1 MTVAGWGLIAL
12 YALVL
17 LALTKPVGLYLH
29 WVFEAEDRRAGR
41 IIAAVEQLIYRILG
55 VKGAAQSWKSYTLS
69 MLAFSLV
76 SMLLTYAVLRCQQWL
91 PFNPQGFGPVPADLA
106 FNIAVSFATNTNWQ
120 AYAGEATLSHLSQM
134 LALGWQNFVSPA
146 VGVAVLFAVARG
158 FTRSRPTDG
167 KTPTLG
173 NFWVDLTRCWLY
185 VLLPLSIILGFFLMS
200 QGVVQSMGAAV
211 SAAGLAGA
219 AQSIPVGPVASQVAI
234 RQLGTNGGGFFN
246 ANAAHPFENP
256 TELSNFVQLL
266 LILLLPAGLTYSYG
280 RMAGDQKQGW
290 ALFGAMAAL
299 TAIGVLVA
307 YWAEAQPNPALA
319 GLGLEQSDGNLE
331 GKEMRFGSAASSLW
345 AAATTAASNGSVI
358 AMHGSANPLTG
369 LALLF
374 NMLIGE
380 VAFGGVG
387 SGLYGMLMNVML
399 AVFIAGLMVGRTPEY
414 LGKKIEQREMKLVVI
429 YTLIMP
435 TLVLLGVGAALMV
448 PDARAA
454 LANAG
459 PHGLSEMLYA
469 YASAAGNNGSA
480 FAGLSAN
487 SPWFNTT
494 LGIAM
499 LGGRYLMMVP
509 VLAIAG
515 CMAARRSLPPGLG
528 TFPTNGPLFAL
539 LLVFVVLV
547 VGALTYLPALALG
560 PILEHFLAA
569 AGRVY

>member
-17 LALTKPVGLYLH
+17 LALVKPVGIYLH

-41 IIAAVEQLIYRILG
+41 IIAAVERSIYALLG
-55 VKGAAQSWKSYTLS
+55 VKGAAQSWKSYALS

-76 SMLLTYAVLRCQQWL
+76 SMLLTYAVLRSQQWL
-91 PFNPQGFGPVPADLA
+91 PFNPQDVGPVPADLA

-120 AYAGEATLSHLSQM
+120 AYAGESTLSHLSQM

-146 VGVAVLFAVARG
+146 VGIAVMFAVARG
-158 FTRSRPTDG
+158 FTRPRPTDG

-185 VLLPLSIILGFFLMS
+185 VLLPLSIMLSFFLMS

-211 SAAGLAGA
+211 SAVGLDGA

-256 TELSNFVQLL
+256 TELSNFVQML
-266 LILLLPAGLTYSYG
+266 LILLLPAALTYSYG

-290 ALFGAMAAL
+290 ALFGAMATL
-299 TAIGVLVA
+299 TAAGVLLA

-319 GLGLEQSDGNLE
+319 GLGLDQSAGNLE
-331 GKEMRFGSAASSLW
+331 GKEMRFGVAASALW

-358 AMHGSANPLTG
+358 AMHDSANPLTG

-387 SGLYGMLMNVML
+387 SGLYGMLVNVML

-414 LGKKIEQREMKLVVI
+414 LGKKIEQGEMKLVVL
-429 YTLIMP
+429 YSLIMP
-435 TLVLLGVGAALMV
+435 TLVLLGVGAALMI
-448 PDARAA
+448 PSAREA

-459 PHGLSEMLYA
+459 PHGLSGMLYA

-494 LGIAM
+494 LGVAM
-499 LGGRYLMMVP
+499 LCGRYLMMIP

-515 CMAARRSLPPGLG
+515 RMAARRSLPPGLG
-528 TFPTNGPLFAL
+528 TFPTNGPLFVL

-547 VGALTYLPALALG
+547 LGALTYLPALALG

-569 AGRVY
+569 SGRVY

>member
-1 MTVAGWGLIAL
+1 MTAAGWGFIAV

-17 LALTKPVGLYLH
+17 LALVKPVGLYLH
-29 WVFEAEDRRAGR
+29 WVFEGEPERAGR
-41 IIAAVEQLIYRILG
+41 VLVGIERLIYRLLG
-55 VKGAAQSWKSYTLS
+55 VKGAAQSWKSYALS
-69 MLAFSLV
+69 MLAFSLA
-76 SMLLTYAVLRCQQWL
+76 SMLLTYAVLRTQHWL
-91 PFNPQGFGPVPADLA
+91 PMNPQGFDPLPADLA
-106 FNIAVSFATNTNWQ
+106 FNVAVSFATNTNWQ
-120 AYAGEATLSHLSQM
+120 AYPGEATLSHLSQM

-146 VGVAVLFAVARG
+146 VGMAVLFAVARG
-158 FTRSRPTDG
+158 MTRSRPTDG
-167 KTPTLG
+167 KTATLG

-185 VLLPLSIILGFFLMS
+185 VLLPVSILLSLFLMS

-211 SAAGLAGA
+211 AAIGLEGT
-219 AQSIPVGPVASQVAI
+219 AQSIPVGPAASQVAI

-256 TELSNFVQLL
+256 TALSSFVQML

-280 RMAGDQKQGW
+280 RMTGDQRQGW
-290 ALFGAMAAL
+290 ALFCAMAAL
-299 TAIGVLVA
+299 TAASVFVA
-307 YWAEAQPNPALA
+307 YWADAQPNPALA
-319 GLGLEQSDGNLE
+319 GLGLDQSAGNLE
-331 GKEMRFGSAASSLW
+331 GKEMRFGVAASALW

-358 AMHGSANPLTG
+358 SLHGSANALAG
-369 LALLF
+369 LAMLF

-429 YTLIMP
+429 YSLIMP
-435 TLVLLGVGAALMV
+435 ALTLVGVGTALMV
-448 PDARAA
+448 PSAREA

-494 LGIAM
+494 LGLAM
-499 LGGRYLMMVP
+499 LGGRYLMMIP

-515 CMAARRSLPPGLG
+515 LMAERRSLPPGLG
-528 TFPTNGPLFAL
+528 TFPTNGPLFSL

-560 PILEHFLAA
+560 PILTHFVAES
-569 AGRVY
+569 GRVF

>member
-1 MTVAGWGLIAL
+1 MTAAGWGLIVL
-12 YALVL
+12 YALLL
-17 LALTKPVGLYLH
+17 LALVKPVGLYLH
-29 WVFEAEDRRAGR
+29 WVFEGRDRAPGS
-41 IIAAVEQLIYRILG
+41 IIAAVEAGALKLIG
-55 VKGAAQSWKSYTLS
+55 VKGLEQSWKSYAVS
-69 MLAFSLV
+69 MLVFSLV
-76 SMLLTYAVLRCQQWL
+76 SVLATYTILRLQGWL
-91 PFNPQGFGPVPADLA
+91 PFNPQGFGAVEPDLA

-120 AYAGEATLSHLSQM
+120 SYSGEATLSHLSQM
-134 LALGWQNFVSPA
+134 LALGWQNFISPA
-146 VGVAVLFAVARG
+146 VGIAVMFAVARG
-158 FTRSRPTDG
+158 LTRTRPAEG
-167 KTPTLG
+167 KTATLG

-185 VLLPLSIILGFFLMS
+185 VLLPLSIILAFFLMS
-200 QGVVQSMGAAV
+200 QGVPQSLGGFTV
-211 SAAGLAGA
+211 TGLDGA
-219 AQSIPVGPVASQVAI
+219 AQTIPVGPVASQVAI

-256 TELSNFVQLL
+256 TWISNFVQML

-280 RMAGDQKQGW
+280 RMTGDARQGW

-299 TAIGVLVA
+299 VALGVLLA
-307 YWAEAQPNPALA
+307 YWAESQPNPALD
-319 GLGLEQSDGNLE
+319 GLGLDQSAGNME
-331 GKEMRFGSAASSLW
+331 GKEARFGVAASVLW
-345 AAATTAASNGSVI
+345 AVLTTAASNGSVI
-358 AMHGSANPLTG
+358 AMHDSLNPLTG
-369 LALLF
+369 LVTLF

-387 SGLYGMLMNVML
+387 SGVYGMLINVML

-435 TLVLLGVGAALMV
+435 ALTLIGVATALAV
-448 PDARAA
+448 PSAREA

-459 PHGLSEMLYA
+459 PHGLSELLYA

-487 SPWFNTT
+487 NGWFNTT

-499 LGGRYLMMVP
+499 LCGRYLMMIP

-515 CMAARRSLPPGLG
+515 LMAARQSLPPGLG
-528 TFPTNGPLFAL
+528 TFPTNGLLFST
-539 LLVFVVLV
+539 LLVFVVIV

-560 PILEHFLAA
+560 PILEHFTALS
-569 AGRVY
+569 GRTF

>member
-1 MTVAGWGLIAL
+1 VSA
-12 YALVL
+12 
-17 LALTKPVGLYLH
+17 VGL
-29 WVFEAEDRRAGR
+29 D
-41 IIAAVEQLIYRILG
+41 
-55 VKGAAQSWKSYTLS
+55 
-69 MLAFSLV
+69 
-76 SMLLTYAVLRCQQWL
+76 
-91 PFNPQGFGPVPADLA
+91 
-106 FNIAVSFATNTNWQ
+106 
-120 AYAGEATLSHLSQM
+120 
-134 LALGWQNFVSPA
+134 
-146 VGVAVLFAVARG
+146 
-158 FTRSRPTDG
+158 
-167 KTPTLG
+167 
-173 NFWVDLTRCWLY
+173 
-185 VLLPLSIILGFFLMS
+185 
-200 QGVVQSMGAAV
+200 
-211 SAAGLAGA
+211 GA

-256 TELSNFVQLL
+256 TELSNFVQML
-266 LILLLPAGLTYSYG
+266 LILLLPAALTYSYG

-290 ALFGAMAAL
+290 ALFGAMATL
-299 TAIGVLVA
+299 TAAGVLLA

-319 GLGLEQSDGNLE
+319 GLGLDQSAGNLE
-331 GKEMRFGSAASSLW
+331 GKEMRFGVAASALW

-358 AMHGSANPLTG
+358 AMHDSANPLTG

-387 SGLYGMLMNVML
+387 SGLYGMLVNVML

-414 LGKKIEQREMKLVVI
+414 LGKKIEQGEMKLVVL
-429 YTLIMP
+429 YSLIMP
-435 TLVLLGVGAALMV
+435 TLVLLGVGAALMI
-448 PDARAA
+448 PSAREA

-459 PHGLSEMLYA
+459 PHGLSGMLYA

-494 LGIAM
+494 LGVAM
-499 LGGRYLMMVP
+499 LCGRYLMMIP

-515 CMAARRSLPPGLG
+515 RMAARRSLPPGLG
-528 TFPTNGPLFAL
+528 TFPTNGPLFVL

-547 VGALTYLPALALG
+547 LGALTYLPALALG

-569 AGRVY
+569 SGRVY

>member
-12 YALVL
+12 FTLVL
-17 LALTKPVGLYLH
+17 LALVKPVGVYLH
-29 WVFEAEDRRAGR
+29 WVFERQDRASGMIVAR
-41 IIAAVEQLIYRILG
+41 VERGVLTLLG
-55 VKGAAQSWKSYTLS
+55 VKGAEQSWKSYAVS
-69 MLAFSLV
+69 MLTFSLV
-76 SMLLTYAVLRCQQWL
+76 SILLSYAVLRTQHWL
-91 PFNPQGFGPVPADLA
+91 PFNPRGFGAIEPDLA

-146 VGVAVLFAVARG
+146 VGIAVMFAVARG
-158 FTRSRPTDG
+158 LTRSRPAEG
-167 KTPTLG
+167 KPATLG
-173 NFWVDLTRCWLY
+173 NFWLDLTRCWLY
-185 VLLPLSIILGFFLMS
+185 VLLPISIFVSFFLMS
-200 QGVVQSMGAAV
+200 QGAPQSLGHALTVTGLDGATQTIAT
-211 SAAGLAGA
+211 
-219 AQSIPVGPVASQVAI
+219 GPVASQIAI

-256 TELSNFVQLL
+256 TELSNFVQML
-266 LILLLPAGLTYSYG
+266 LILLLPASLTYAYG
-280 RMAGDQKQGW
+280 RMTGDQRQGW
-290 ALFGAMAAL
+290 ALFAAMAAL
-299 TAIGVLVA
+299 TIASVA
-307 YWAEAQPNPALA
+307 VAWWAEAQPNAALA
-319 GLGLEQSDGNLE
+319 GLGVDQSAGNME
-331 GKEMRFGSAASSLW
+331 GKEMRFGVAASALW
-345 AAATTAASNGSVI
+345 LALTTAASNGSVI
-358 AMHGSANPLTG
+358 AMHDSANPLAG
-369 LALLF
+369 LAALF

-387 SGLYGMLMNVML
+387 SGLYGMIVNVML

-435 TLVLLGVGAALMV
+435 TLVLLGAASALMV
-448 PDARAA
+448 PSAREA

-459 PHGLSEMLYA
+459 PHGLSGMLYA

-487 SPWFNTT
+487 SSWFNVT

-499 LGGRYLMMVP
+499 LAGRYLMMIP

-528 TFPTNGPLFAL
+528 TFPTDGPLFAT
-539 LLVFVVLV
+539 LLVFVVVV

-560 PILEHFLAA
+560 PILEHLLALS
-569 AGRVY
+569 GRSF

>member
-12 YALVL
+12 FALVL
-17 LALTKPVGLYLH
+17 LALVKPVGIYLY
-29 WVFEAEDRRAGR
+29 WVFEGEDRRSGR
-41 IIAAVEQLIYRILG
+41 IIVGVEQLIYRILG
-55 VKGAAQSWKSYTLS
+55 VKGSAQSWKSYTLS

-76 SMLLTYAVLRCQQWL
+76 SMLLSYAVLRSQQWL

-120 AYAGEATLSHLSQM
+120 AYSGEATLSHLSQM

-146 VGVAVLFAVARG
+146 VGIAVLFAVARG
-158 FTRSRPTDG
+158 FTRSRPEDG
-167 KTPTLG
+167 KVATLG

-200 QGVVQSMGAAV
+200 QGVVQSLGAAV
-211 SAAGLAGA
+211 SATGLDGA
-219 AQSIPVGPVASQVAI
+219 VQSIPVGPVASQVAI

-290 ALFGAMAAL
+290 TLFGAMATL

-307 YWAEAQPNPALA
+307 YWAESQPNPALA
-319 GLGLEQSDGNLE
+319 GLGLDQSAGNLE
-331 GKEMRFGSAASSLW
+331 GKEIRFGIAASALW

-358 AMHGSANPLTG
+358 AMHDSANPLTG
-369 LALLF
+369 LVLLF

-387 SGLYGMLMNVML
+387 SGLYGMMVNVML

-435 TLVLLGVGAALMV
+435 TLVLLGVGAALMI
-448 PDARAA
+448 PSARDA

-487 SPWFNTT
+487 STWFNTT

-499 LGGRYLMMVP
+499 LGGRYLMMIP

-528 TFPTNGPLFAL
+528 TFPTNGLLFSM

-560 PILEHFLAA
+560 PILEHFLASS
-569 AGRVY
+569 GRVY